1 MSMQTSN
8 ILWGVCGA
16 LAFALAI
23 AATVIWAVWIAPYVQ
38 QHAQRAPSFLFT
50 FAAVRDYRT
59 ADKVAARLGQRP
71 WFVTWFGR
79 LMAAALLFFLGA
91 LAISVL
97 T

>member
-1 MSMQTSN
+1 MELHGERS
-8 ILWGVCGA
+8 A
-16 LAFALAI
+16 
-23 AATVIWAVWIAPYVQ
+23 
-38 QHAQRAPSFLFT
+38 SFLFT

-59 ADKVAARLGQRP
+59 AHGIAKRLGQRP

-79 LMAAALLFFLGA
+79 LMVAALLLFLAA